1 MNIGPE
7 NPTLIERFVKL
18 LHLPYMVGCLLI
30 VVLAFLVSL
39 TQTSLASLLLPSG
52 LLAAI
57 VGGMFEL
64 YLLYTPR
71 FMRRKVRTT
80 ELSIMELLPEGEQQ
94 FHKLFGRIS
103 APRPQLL
110 LFVSFA
116 LIFAFSAPNPLEIL
130 KLTAAGVVFLIILC
144 LGAASLLW
152 AYFSILWGIHKLG
165 AVPLNL
171 RPYYTDPLLGLRPV
185 GSLALSLAAVFLGPV
200 SLALLSSITYPG
212 TGLIGYVALGSLVLL
227 GLLFFFLPLTR
238 LHRRMLLQK
247 RLERGKIGEKLAGI
261 FQNGGEP
268 GRRAQLDE
276 MFRLDM
282 MERRISTIGPWPF
295 DLQILG
301 RLLVISLSVSTVLL
315 ARIIAFYLKI
325 VIPLG

>member
-7 NPTLIERFVKL
+7 KPTLIERFVML
-18 LHLPYMVGCLLI
+18 LHLPYTVGCLLV

-71 FMRRKVRTT
+71 YMRRKVRTT

-103 APRPQLL
+103 ATRPQLL

-116 LIFAFSAPNPLEIL
+116 LIFAFSAPNPLEI
-130 KLTAAGVVFLIILC
+130 TAAGVVFLVIIC
-144 LGAASLLW
+144 LGTASLLW

-185 GSLALSLAAVFLGPV
+185 GSLALSLAAVFLGAI

-212 TGLIGYVALGSLVLL
+212 TGLIGYLALGGLVLL
-227 GLLFFFLPLTR
+227 GLSFFFLPLMR

-268 GRRAQLDE
+268 GRRAPLEE